1 VVSWRTPNTYLTA
14 GAGRGPPPQ
23 LLRDPGQP
31 RRKKTLQMEVIGL
44 WGVRPGLAEA
54 AAHVVVGLFRRR
66 G

>member
-1 VVSWRTPNTYLTA
+1 MLTTGPSRNREWVIEERSTNHA
-14 GAGRGPPPQ
+14 RG
-23 LLRDPGQP
+23 
-31 RRKKTLQMEVIGL
+31 RKKTLQMEVIGL

>member
-31 RRKKTLQMEVIGL
+31 
-44 WGVRPGLAEA
+44 PP
-54 AAHVVVGLFRRR
+54 FRRCIQAQAVPR
-66 G
+66 AWS

>member
-31 RRKKTLQMEVIGL
+31 LNPPTHPATPQ
-44 WGVRPGLAEA
+44 A
-54 AAHVVVGLFRRR
+54 AAGAHCGSVKAPTHVCSA
-66 G
+66 